1 MRFDPSTTVKFY
13 NSQVKSTLTFLLL
26 YVPYGPI
33 GMLIESVL
41 YSNQPLSAGKQAFK
55 QDFEIGS
62 PNFMWAEDAM
72 LLGGSGGMLPQK
84 ILKN

>member
-1 MRFDPSTTVKFY
+1 MVTAGIILATVDG
-13 NSQVKSTLTFLLL
+13 LLL

-33 GMLIESVL
+33 GMLIESVP
-41 YSNQPLSAGKQAFK
+41 YSNQPLSAGQQAFR

-62 PNFMWAEDAM
+62 PNFMRAEDAM
-72 LLGGSGGMLPQK
+72 LLGGSGGMLPQE